1 MCFEDVFI
9 LKSLHSSKVPDS
21 AEDFLLKDS
30 SLKMAYEFQ
39 VFHAIDIAQV
49 TCGLI
54 VPERIEDL
62 EFHYRR

>member
-1 MCFEDVFI
+1 MFI
-9 LKSLHSSKVPDS
+9 LKSLHSSKGSDS

-49 TCGLI
+49 TCSLI
-54 VPERIEDL
+54 VPEWVEDL
-62 EFHYRR
+62 EFH